1 MRHKLLFT
9 ALLFLS
15 SFTLSLAQQL
25 GTIRGTI
32 KDAVT
37 KEDLVGA
44 TVIIEG
50 QNKGAAADING
61 FFSLNRVPAGTYTL
75 KVSFVGFNVKVI
87 EKVQVLAEK
96 VTEVNVLLQEEGS
109 TLILTPELSR

>member
-15 SFTLSLAQQL
+15 SFTFSLAQQF

-61 FFSLNRVPAGTYTL
+61 FFP
-75 KVSFVGFNVKVI
+75 
-87 EKVQVLAEK
+87 
-96 VTEVNVLLQEEGS
+96 
-109 TLILTPELSR
+109 

>member
-15 SFTLSLAQQL
+15 SFTFSLAQQL

-50 QNKGAAADING
+50 QNKGAGLISTD
-61 FFSLNRVPAGTYTL
+61 FF
-75 KVSFVGFNVKVI
+75 F
-87 EKVQVLAEK
+87 E
-96 VTEVNVLLQEEGS
+96 
-109 TLILTPELSR
+109 